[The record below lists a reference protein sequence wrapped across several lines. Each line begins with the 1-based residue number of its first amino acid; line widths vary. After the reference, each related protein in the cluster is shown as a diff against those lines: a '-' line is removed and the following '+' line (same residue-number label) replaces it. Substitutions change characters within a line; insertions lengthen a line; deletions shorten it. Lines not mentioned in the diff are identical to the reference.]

1 MQQQQQQ
8 QQQKQKQKQKQQQN
22 ENDETATRSRDTA
35 CKKRPGSAS
44 VRWRKVAAH
53 VEAALRE
60 VDAVDGVGDGVG
72 RGGERRVYG
81 DLRAA
86 LLRTA
91 AIAQTFG
98 GHGVSSSGRW
108 EEV

>member
-1 MQQQQQQ
+1 MQKQQQKQQQQQQ
-8 QQQKQKQKQKQQQN
+8 N
-22 ENDETATRSRDTA
+22 ENGETATRSRDAA

-60 VDAVDGVGDGVG
+60 VDAVDGVGDGVGVG